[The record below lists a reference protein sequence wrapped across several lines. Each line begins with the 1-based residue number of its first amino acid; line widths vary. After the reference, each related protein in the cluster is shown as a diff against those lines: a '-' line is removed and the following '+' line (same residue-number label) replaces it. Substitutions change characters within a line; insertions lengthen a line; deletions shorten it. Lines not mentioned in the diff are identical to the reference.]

1 MGTKISQLT
10 AADAAAINADPTYF
24 CVIVDGANRKVAL
37 TELVSSLGLGTAAG
51 FDVGTGASN
60 VVQLDGSAKLPAV
73 DGSQLTGM
81 PAGFSGAYDDLTGKP
96 TLGTAAGLDVGTGAS
111 NVVQLDGSAK
121 LPAVDGSQLTNA
133 PNPFDQSLNSTNSPT
148 FSTVT
153 CTAVTTGQASLD
165 DAGNLVARGGLQ
177 DSNGSWGS
185 AGQVATST
193 GAGGAYGG
201 WQWSDAAGGGSFS
214 GAYSDL
220 TGKPTLGTAAAM
232 DVGTGA
238 STVAQFDADGILQIA
253 SGGKINAPLFTLST
267 SGLSWT
273 GGQFEVSADNCSIGG
288 ADIGLCHLLDRTLYS
303 PAAAGWSC
311 DGPFNAPTLK
321 TNGVALPDFS
331 DTGLTDGDYKL
342 TLASGVWT
350 LTPI

>member
-51 FDVGTGASN
+51 F
-60 VVQLDGSAKLPAV
+60 
-73 DGSQLTGM
+73 
-81 PAGFSGAYDDLTGKP
+81 
-96 TLGTAAGLDVGTGAS
+96 DVGTGAS

-177 DSNGSWGS
+177 DSNGSWG
-185 AGQVATST
+185 
-193 GAGGAYGG
+193 
-201 WQWSDAAGGGSFS
+201 
-214 GAYSDL
+214 
-220 TGKPTLGTAAAM
+220 
-232 DVGTGA
+232 
-238 STVAQFDADGILQIA
+238 
-253 SGGKINAPLFTLST
+253 
-267 SGLSWT
+267 
-273 GGQFEVSADNCSIGG
+273 
-288 ADIGLCHLLDRTLYS
+288 
-303 PAAAGWSC
+303 
-311 DGPFNAPTLK
+311 
-321 TNGVALPDFS
+321 
-331 DTGLTDGDYKL
+331 
-342 TLASGVWT
+342 
-350 LTPI
+350 